1 MIRSIVTIVLVAAL
15 AASLAATQQATV
27 KPIPAPDDVAKPAP
41 DAVTTASGL
50 ASRVLQRGNGTAKP
64 AATDLVTVHYT
75 GWTTD
80 GRMFDSSLT
89 NNAPATFPLNK
100 VIKGWGEGV
109 QLMVVGE
116 KRRFWIPQALAYNG
130 MPGRPAGLL
139 VFDVELL
146 AIKPSPGVPPPDV
159 AAPPAEAKRTASGL
173 AYKSLSPGK
182 GGPHPTERSQ
192 VTVHYTGWTTDGKM
206 FDTSVEKGQPITF
219 GLGDVIEGWTE
230 GVQLMTVG
238 EKMRFWIPERLAYK
252 GERPPRG
259 MLVFDVE
266 LIAIK

>member
-1 MIRSIVTIVLVAAL
+1 MIRSISTLAFVALVAATL
-15 AASLAATQQATV
+15 SAQPGSV
-27 KPIPAPDDVAKPAP
+27 KPVPAPENVAKPPA
-41 DAVTTASGL
+41 DATTSASGL
-50 ASRVLQRGNGTAKP
+50 ASKVLQRGSGSATP

-80 GRMFDSSLT
+80 GKMFDSSLT

-116 KRRFWIPQALAYNG
+116 KRRFWIPQTLAYNG
-130 MPGRPAGLL
+130 MPGRPAGML

-146 AIKPSPGVPPPDV
+146 AIQPSPSTPPPDV
-159 AAPPAEAKRTASGL
+159 AAPPADAKRTASGL

-182 GGPHPTERSQ
+182 GGQHPTERSQ

-206 FDTSVEKGQPITF
+206 FDTSVDKGQPITF
-219 GLGDVIEGWTE
+219 GLGDVIQGWTE

-266 LIAIK
+266 LRAIK